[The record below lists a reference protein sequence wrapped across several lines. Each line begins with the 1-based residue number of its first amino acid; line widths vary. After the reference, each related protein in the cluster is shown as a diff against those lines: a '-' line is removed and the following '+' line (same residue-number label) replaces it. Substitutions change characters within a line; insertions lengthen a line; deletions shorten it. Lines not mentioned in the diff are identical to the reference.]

1 MGTRHLTIVKS
12 EGEIKVAQYG
22 QWDGDPDSTGVNIVN
37 FLHDISHPE
46 LMAVFKRRVNLCEW
60 ITNERGRAIDA
71 AAEMAL
77 DNAPTGFTY
86 DSVYPEFSRRTSW
99 RILWLILN
107 GKEIYLQKVGAD
119 ERLLHLTS
127 TRYAAAKTHWRSS
140 DADRATE
147 LTNSLSFGDDRIFC
161 EWAWVIDLDA
171 NKLECY
177 CGYREVDGPKGVFE
191 EFDNP
196 VRLLASFDLPI
207 TADYAEF
214 ITRCSPPEFLAE
226 EE

>member
-1 MGTRHLTIVKS
+1 MGTRHLIIVKS

-22 QWDGDPDSTGVNIVN
+22 QWDGDPESTGVNIVN
-37 FLHDISHPE
+37 FLHEIRGPE
-46 LMAVFKRRVNLCEW
+46 LMAAFKRRVNLCEW
-60 ITNERGRAIDA
+60 ITDERGRAIDA

-77 DNAPTGFTY
+77 DNAPAGFTF
-86 DSVYPEFSRRTSW
+86 DSIYPEFSRRTSTK
-99 RILWLILN
+99 ILWLIMN
-107 GKEIYLQKVGAD
+107 GKEAYLKYPETGNFTRLAVSRLRGRHYDRKV
-119 ERLLHLTS
+119 
-127 TRYAAAKTHWRSS
+127 
-140 DADRATE
+140 E
-147 LTNSLSFGDDRIFC
+147 LNNSLSFGDDRIFC

-177 CGYREVDGPKGVFE
+177 CGYPEVDGPKGIFE

-207 TADYAEF
+207 TVDYAEF
-214 ITRCSPPEFLAE
+214 IAQCTPPEFVAE

>member
-22 QWDGDPDSTGVNIVN
+22 QWDGDPESTGVNIVN
-37 FLHDISHPE
+37 FLHEIRGPE

-60 ITNERGRAIDA
+60 ITDERGRAIDA

-77 DNAPTGFTY
+77 NNAPTGFTFE
-86 DSVYPEFSRRTSW
+86 SIYPEFSRSTSTK
-99 RILWLILN
+99 ILWLIMN
-107 GKEIYLQKVGAD
+107 GKEAYLKYHESEFRDTRLASVRLSRRNRDRKV
-119 ERLLHLTS
+119 
-127 TRYAAAKTHWRSS
+127 
-140 DADRATE
+140 E
-147 LTNSLSFGDDRIFC
+147 LNNAFSFGDDRIFC

-177 CGYREVDGPKGVFE
+177 CGYPEVDGPKGIFE

-207 TADYAEF
+207 TVDYAEF
-214 ITRCSPPEFLAE
+214 IARCTPPEFVAE